1 MDLIFKAI
9 VRYNEKKVETKPSF
23 AIRVV
28 EKTIVRGRLTP
39 LKTCYSQRLNICV
52 RWLRKGVSN
61 MAMIDVTMVSGFVP
75 NEKSTN
81 KVIVIFYLCVVFWK
95 LNLDSNQNES
105 K

>member
-1 MDLIFKAI
+1 MDFIFQAI

-23 AIRVV
+23 AIRVE

-39 LKTCYSQRLNICV
+39 LKTCYSQELKICV

-75 NEKSTN
+75 NEEFLN
-81 KVIVIFYLCVVFWK
+81 DVIVFFIYCFMCSIIEVKYRE
-95 LNLDSNQNES
+95 NDN
-105 K
+105 